1 MEFTAA
7 SQYALLFWSYCF
19 LGWVWESLLVSLEQR
34 RWINRG
40 FLYGPWIPIYGFGA
54 LIILFTTEPFR
65 SSALLVFF
73 SGTASSTALEYLTGR
88 AMEKLF
94 QVRYW
99 DYSKRRFNVD
109 GYICLRASLT
119 WGVFSVAI
127 VDCVEP
133 ALTRLINAIPPGT
146 SGALNLALTA
156 LFAADVVK
164 SVQAAAGLRRL
175 LCRLTANN
183 ARLAEAEA
191 RLNDMAEELGAGIS
205 GLKEKFSTAEAA
217 FAAEGEAARRRAEA
231 RREKGFRLLVKLID
245 KERRGK
251 YNRILM
257 MEQKAAAALEMLERA
272 SAEAAGEERRRLGLR
287 AAAVRELRDSLRR
300 SRLELS
306 SLKTRDYSRAL
317 SLLRR
322 NPTASSRSHAEALG
336 SLTEINRA
344 KRGCARQQNITA

>member
-109 GYICLRASLT
+109 GYI
-119 WGVFSVAI
+119 
-127 VDCVEP
+127 
-133 ALTRLINAIPPGT
+133 
-146 SGALNLALTA
+146 
-156 LFAADVVK
+156 
-164 SVQAAAGLRRL
+164 
-175 LCRLTANN
+175 
-183 ARLAEAEA
+183 
-191 RLNDMAEELGAGIS
+191 
-205 GLKEKFSTAEAA
+205 
-217 FAAEGEAARRRAEA
+217 
-231 RREKGFRLLVKLID
+231 
-245 KERRGK
+245 
-251 YNRILM
+251 
-257 MEQKAAAALEMLERA
+257 
-272 SAEAAGEERRRLGLR
+272 
-287 AAAVRELRDSLRR
+287 
-300 SRLELS
+300 
-306 SLKTRDYSRAL
+306 
-317 SLLRR
+317 
-322 NPTASSRSHAEALG
+322 
-336 SLTEINRA
+336 
-344 KRGCARQQNITA
+344 